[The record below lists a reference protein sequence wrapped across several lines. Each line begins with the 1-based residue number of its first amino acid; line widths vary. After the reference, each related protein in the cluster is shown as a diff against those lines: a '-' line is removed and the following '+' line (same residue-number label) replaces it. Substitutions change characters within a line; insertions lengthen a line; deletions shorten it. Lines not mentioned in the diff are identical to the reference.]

1 MKAGYSITVAD
12 DGTLTLDSA
21 EVRNSGIYQMV
32 AQNRAG
38 RVERELM
45 LTVNSVEE
53 ERKGAESPA
62 QDEGGFWDVP
72 LALLGRHVES
82 YHATNNRGYNSEYQ
96 VSYVRVKYY
105 IIFCYLTINTNSI
118 VL

>member
-1 MKAGYSITVAD
+1 MAD

-45 LTVNSVEE
+45 LTVKEEEKE
-53 ERKGAESPA
+53 ERKRAESPS
-62 QDEGGFWDVP
+62 QDVGGYGEVP
-72 LALLGRHVES
+72 LALFGRHVES
-82 YHATNNRGYNSEYQ
+82 YHANNNRGFNSEYQ
-96 VSYVRVKYY
+96 VS
-105 IIFCYLTINTNSI
+105 
-118 VL
+118 